1 MTPQPNILN
10 MFRQM
15 MTGGRSM
22 SQRAGTFARMV
33 GRISMGAM
41 GGPLGLGI
49 MAGSMILPAMM
60 ASRGG
65 GGGGAQPAGG
75 ALESLSEELEQVT
88 SGLHRMNVEIK
99 QLSDS
104 VGQTSADTMKMGG
117 MFAAIG
123 SDSPIQAGAQLASQL
138 GRQTGAMRLGQV
150 NQQSLMGA
158 GMLGMNPG
166 QMMEQSPA
174 EQMRYMVDELRKLNK
189 TELNSMDTLAA
200 LEMMLPGQGQNLI
213 AMAGMSGS
221 AIQAQRNYEAAI
233 TAFMTGPRGKAL
245 EEQSQGLLAIAAR
258 IALQADLFQR
268 EKQYLSSPFA
278 EEGAERAEQRG
289 KVGRQFGLGMLEGLQ
304 GTKVILE
311 TWARSIHEVFQ
322 RLFGGNAGSQLRDI
336 GWILGDMVSGILE
349 VVHAGVIFG
358 SWIKDLAKLLISI
371 VNAPMEWARG
381 KSPGK
386 PIGEAWGGLNFEQGT
401 MTGDLMYGMGASQ
414 RASNAGDARM
424 GAGMNRGY
432 PGMTSNRNM
441 GNGMQG
447 GGMMTVE
454 FKAKDDFANMLQ
466 YGIRESTNQ
475 GRAVPGP
482 VTPRVPSI
490 ATR

>member
-1 MTPQPNILN
+1 MTPPPNILN

-15 MTGGRSM
+15 MMGGRSM

-60 ASRGG
+60 ASRGA
-65 GGGGAQPAGG
+65 GGGAQPAGG
-75 ALESLSEELEQVT
+75 ALESLSDELEAVT

-104 VGQTSADTMKMGG
+104 VGQTSADTLKMGG

-123 SDSPIQAGAQLASQL
+123 SSSPTQASAELAAQM

-150 NQQSLMGA
+150 NQQALMGA

-166 QMMEQSPA
+166 AMMEQSPA
-174 EQMRYMVDELRKLNK
+174 EQMRYVVDELRKLSSA
-189 TELNSMDTLAA
+189 ELKSVDTLAK
-200 LEMMLPGQGQNLI
+200 LEMFMPGQGQNLI
-213 AMAGMSGS
+213 AMANMSQQGIDS
-221 AIQAQRNYEAAI
+221 LRKYESMIEARI
-233 TAFMTGPRGKAL
+233 NGPRGRAV
-245 EEQSQGLLAIAAR
+245 EQQSQSLLDIAAR
-258 IALQADLFQR
+258 IAMQVDLFER
-268 EKQYLSSPFA
+268 ERQYLQSPFA
-278 EEGAERAEQRG
+278 TERAERGEQRG
-289 KVGRQFGLGMLEGLQ
+289 QVMRQFGLGMLEGLQ

-311 TWARSIHEVFQ
+311 TWARSIHAVFQ
-322 RLFGGNAGSQLRDI
+322 RLFGGNTGSQLRDI
-336 GWILGDMVSGILE
+336 GWVLGDMVSGILE
-349 VVHAGVIFG
+349 VVHAGVVFG
-358 SWIKDLAKLLISI
+358 SWLKDLAKLFISFLMI
-371 VNAPMEWARG
+371 PDEIGRGRNPM
-381 KSPGK
+381 K
-386 PIGEAWGGLNFEQGT
+386 PIREAWAGLNFEQGS

-424 GAGMNRGY
+424 GMGMNRGY
-432 PGMTSNRNM
+432 PGMTSNHNM

>member
-1 MTPQPNILN
+1 MTPPPNILN

-15 MTGGRSM
+15 TMGGRSM

-60 ASRGG
+60 ASRGAG
-65 GGGGAQPAGG
+65 GGGEPAGG
-75 ALESLSEELEQVT
+75 ALESLSDELEAVT

-104 VGQTSADTMKMGG
+104 VGQTSADTLKMGG

-123 SDSPIQAGAQLASQL
+123 SSSPTQAAAELAAQM

-150 NQQSLMGA
+150 NQQALMGA

-166 QMMEQSPA
+166 AMMEQSPA
-174 EQMRYMVDELRKLNK
+174 EQMRYVVDELRKLNK

-213 AMAGMSGS
+213 AMAGMSTS
-221 AIQAQRNYEAAI
+221 AIQAQRNYESAI

-311 TWARSIHEVFQ
+311 TWARSIHMVFQ
-322 RLFGGNAGSQLRDI
+322 RLFGGNTGSQLRDI
-336 GWILGDMVSGILE
+336 GWVLGDMVSGILE

-358 SWIKDLAKLLISI
+358 SWLKDVAKLLISFLMI
-371 VNAPMEWARG
+371 PNEISKGQNPM
-381 KSPGK
+381 K
-386 PIGEAWGGLNFEQGT
+386 PIREAWAGLNFQQGS
-401 MTGDLMYGMGASQ
+401 MTGDLMSGMGNSQ
-414 RASNAGDARM
+414 RASNMPAT
-424 GAGMNRGY
+424 
-432 PGMTSNRNM
+432 PGS
-441 GNGMQG
+441 
-447 GGMMTVE
+447 VW
-454 FKAKDDFANMLQ
+454 A
-466 YGIRESTNQ
+466 
-475 GRAVPGP
+475 
-482 VTPRVPSI
+482 
-490 ATR
+490 

>member
-1 MTPQPNILN
+1 
-10 MFRQM
+10 
-15 MTGGRSM
+15 M

-49 MAGSMILPAMM
+49 MAGSMVLPAMM
-60 ASRGG
+60 AGRGG
-65 GGGGAQPAGG
+65 GGGGGQAGG
-75 ALESLSEELEQVT
+75 ALDSLSEELERVT

-123 SDSPIQAGAQLASQL
+123 SSSPTQAAAELAAQM

-150 NQQSLMGA
+150 NQQALMGA
-158 GMLGMNPG
+158 GMLGLDTSA
-166 QMMEQSPA
+166 MMEQSPA
-174 EQMRYMVDELRKLNK
+174 ELQRSIVDELRKLNK
-189 TELNSMDTLAA
+189 TELNSAETLAK
-200 LEMMLPGQGQNLI
+200 LEMFLPGSGQDFI
-213 AMAGMSGS
+213 AQAGMSASGRES
-221 AIQAQRNYEAAI
+221 QKKYEQDLDE
-233 TAFMTGPRGKAL
+233 FMVKRGKVL
-245 EEQSQGLLAIAAR
+245 DDQSTRLQAIASR
-258 IALQADLFQR
+258 MTLNTKLF
-268 EKQYLSSPFA
+268 EMTKEYLNSPFA
-278 EEGAERAEQRG
+278 VEKLERSEQRQ

-311 TWARSIHEVFQ
+311 TWARSLHEVFQ
-322 RLFGGNAGSQLRDI
+322 RLFGGNTGSRLRDI
-336 GWILGDMVSGILE
+336 GWMLGDMVSGILE

-358 SWIKDLAKLLISI
+358 SWVKDLAKLLISI
-371 VNAPMEWARG
+371 AMAPMEWAKGNRPD
-381 KSPGK
+381 KA
-386 PIGEAWGGLNFEQGT
+386 IGEAWAGLHGESGT
-401 MTGDLMYGMGASQ
+401 MTGDLIAGLGASQ
-414 RASNAGDARM
+414 RASNAGDARI
-424 GAGMNRGY
+424 GARMNRGN
-432 PGMTSNRNM
+432 PAMSSNHNM

>member
-1 MTPQPNILN
+1 MTPPPNILN

-15 MTGGRSM
+15 MMGGRSM

-60 ASRGG
+60 ASRGA
-65 GGGGAQPAGG
+65 GGGAQPAGG
-75 ALESLSEELEQVT
+75 ALESLSDELEAVT

-104 VGQTSADTMKMGG
+104 VGQTSADTPEDGRDVRRHRIKQPHASRCRARCSDGPADRRDALG
-117 MFAAIG
+117 PGEPAGVDGRRDAGHESRRDDG
-123 SDSPIQAGAQLASQL
+123 SVPRPSRCGTWSMSC
-138 GRQTGAMRLGQV
+138 G
-150 NQQSLMGA
+150 S
-158 GMLGMNPG
+158 
-166 QMMEQSPA
+166 
-174 EQMRYMVDELRKLNK
+174 LNK

-221 AIQAQRNYEAAI
+221 AIQAQRNYEQAI

-311 TWARSIHEVFQ
+311 TWARSIHAVFQ
-322 RLFGGNAGSQLRDI
+322 RLFGGNTGSQLRDI

-371 VNAPMEWARG
+371 AMAPMEWAKGNDPTKAMR
-381 KSPGK
+381 
-386 PIGEAWGGLNFEQGT
+386 EAWGGLNVERGT
-401 MTGDLMYGMGASQ
+401 MTGDLQYGMGASQ
-414 RASNAGDARM
+414 MASNYGDARM
-424 GAGMNRGY
+424 GTGMNRGY
-432 PGMTSNRNM
+432 PSMTSNRNM

-454 FKAKDDFANMLQ
+454 FRAKDDFANMLQ

-475 GRAVPGP
+475 GRSVPGP